1 MLAKLEAH
9 GARRRAPLSIVVP
22 AVLAGLIALAPL
34 AFLAQVMF
42 ERGFGYVWEELFRSR
57 TLELLVN
64 SLSLTVAVTLGCVLI
79 AVPAAWLVT
88 RTNLWGRSVW
98 RVVLALP
105 LSVPSYLA
113 AFAWVSWRPGIAGF
127 WGAALVLIAVSYP
140 YVYLPVAAA
149 MTRLDPAIEELA
161 EIHGRGGSIRQMVIA
176 ARQVRGPILSGML
189 LVALYALSDFGAVA
203 AMRFDAFTWVI
214 FGAYRAGFN
223 PSRAAVL
230 ASVLIV
236 VALVLVILES
246 ASRGAQVRTVSARSV
261 GHTHNVKINQP
272 VMQMILGTTVAIA
285 LAFPVWRV
293 TTWVWGNF
301 DRDSITPMLESV
313 WASVRYSLFAAL
325 ITVLLALP
333 VAVLASRY
341 KSRGAKILEGATFVT
356 HALPG
361 IVIGIS
367 MVFVGVKA
375 LRPIYLE
382 APLLILAY
390 VVLFLPLAVASLRAA
405 LDQIPTSLDDVA
417 RSLGAS
423 PISVLRRVS
432 LPIVLPSL
440 GAAVALITLAA
451 MKELP
456 VTMLLHP
463 TGVDTIATRL
473 WTHTSVSDY
482 ASAGPYALAMLLFV
496 AVPTAIASRSG
507 T

>member
-1 MLAKLEAH
+1 MRSAFGLGK
-9 GARRRAPLSIVVP
+9 RAPLSLIIP
-22 AVLAGLIALAPL
+22 AVVAALVALAPL
-34 AFLAQVMF
+34 AFLTQVVF
-42 ERGFGYVWEELFRSR
+42 ERGIDYVWDELFRGR
-57 TLELLVN
+57 TLELLAN
-64 SLSLTVAVTLGCVLI
+64 SLSLTAVVTIGCVLV

-88 RTNLWGRSVW
+88 RSNIWGRSVW

-113 AFAWVSWRPGIAGF
+113 AFTWISWRPGIAGF
-127 WGAALVLIAVSYP
+127 WGASLVLITVSYP

-149 MTRLDPAIEELA
+149 LTRLDPAIEELA
-161 EIHGRGGSIRQMVIA
+161 EIHGRGGSIRQMIMA
-176 ARQVRGPILSGML
+176 ARQVRGPILSGIL

-236 VALVLVILES
+236 VALVLVVFES
-246 ASRGAQVRTVSARSV
+246 ASRGAAVRTVSNRSISQA
-261 GHTHNVKINQP
+261 HYVKVNQLL
-272 VMQMILGTTVAIA
+272 MQSMLGVIVAVS
-285 LAFPVWRV
+285 LVFPVWRV
-293 TTWVWGNF
+293 VTWVWGSF
-301 DRDSITPMLESV
+301 KSSSIAPMMESV
-313 WASVRYSLFAAL
+313 WASLRYSLVAAL
-325 ITVLLALP
+325 VTVLLALP
-333 VAVLASRY
+333 AALLASRF
-341 KSRGAKILEGATFVT
+341 KSRGAKIIEGATFVT

-367 MVFVGVKA
+367 MVFVGVNA

-390 VVLFLPLAVASLRAA
+390 VVLFIPLAVASLRAA
-405 LDQIPTSLDDVA
+405 LDQIPKTLDEVA
-417 RSLGAS
+417 RSLGSS
-423 PISVLRRVS
+423 PIGVLRRVS
-432 LPIVLPSL
+432 FPLVLPSV

-473 WTHTSVSDY
+473 WTYTSVSDY
-482 ASAGPYALAMLLFV
+482 AAAGPYALAMLLFV
-496 AVPTAIASRSG
+496 AVPTALASRSG
-507 T
+507 K

>member
-1 MLAKLEAH
+1 
-9 GARRRAPLSIVVP
+9 
-22 AVLAGLIALAPL
+22 
-34 AFLAQVMF
+34 
-42 ERGFGYVWEELFRSR
+42 
-57 TLELLVN
+57 
-64 SLSLTVAVTLGCVLI
+64 
-79 AVPAAWLVT
+79 
-88 RTNLWGRSVW
+88 
-98 RVVLALP
+98 
-105 LSVPSYLA
+105 
-113 AFAWVSWRPGIAGF
+113 
-127 WGAALVLIAVSYP
+127 
-140 YVYLPVAAA
+140 
-149 MTRLDPAIEELA
+149 
-161 EIHGRGGSIRQMVIA
+161 
-176 ARQVRGPILSGML
+176 L

-507 T
+507 R

>member
-1 MLAKLEAH
+1 MY
-9 GARRRAPLSIVVP
+9 GSTGRAPLSLAIP
-22 AVLAGLIALAPL
+22 AVLAGLVALAPL
-34 AFLAQVMF
+34 AFLAQVTF
-42 ERGFGYVWEELFRSR
+42 ERGIGYVWDELFRSR
-57 TLELLVN
+57 TLELLIN
-64 SLSLTVAVTLGCVLI
+64 SLALTALVTIGCVLI
-79 AVPAAWLVT
+79 AVPAAWLVS

-113 AFAWVSWRPGIAGF
+113 AFAWVSWRPGIAGL
-127 WGAALVLIAVSYP
+127 WGAALVLITVSYP
-140 YVYLPVAAA
+140 YIYLPVAAA
-149 MTRLDPAIEELA
+149 MTRLDPAMEELA
-161 EIHGRGGSIRQMVIA
+161 EIHGRGGPIRQMIIA
-176 ARQVRGPILSGML
+176 ARQVRGPILSGAL

-230 ASVLIV
+230 ASVLIL
-236 VALVLVILES
+236 VALVLVVIES
-246 ASRGAQVRTVSARSV
+246 ASRGAVVRTVSERSV
-261 GHTHNVKINQP
+261 RASRNVKVNQG
-272 VMQMILGTTVAIA
+272 VTQFFLGLMAA
-285 LAFPVWRV
+285 LSLAFPVWRV
-293 TTWVWGNF
+293 VTWVWGSF
-301 DRDSITPMLESV
+301 EADSLAPMAESV
-313 WASVRYSLFAAL
+313 WASIRYSLIAAVA
-325 ITVLLALP
+325 TVVLALP
-333 VAVLASRY
+333 VAVMASRY
-341 KSRGAKILEGATFVT
+341 KSRGGRIIEGATFVT

-417 RSLGAS
+417 RSLGAR
-423 PISVLRRVS
+423 PITVLRRVS
-432 LPIVLPSL
+432 VPLLLPSL
-440 GAAVALITLAA
+440 GAAVALIMLAA

-496 AVPTAIASRSG
+496 AVPTSIASRSG
-507 T
+507 Q

>member
-1 MLAKLEAH
+1 MLVQHVVKSAV
-9 GARRRAPLSIVVP
+9 RRPPLSLAIP
-22 AVLAGLIALAPL
+22 AVLAGLVALAPL

-42 ERGFGYVWEELFRSR
+42 ERGFDYVWEELFRRR

-64 SLSLTVAVTLGCVLI
+64 SLSLTAIVTIGCVLV

-88 RTNLWGRSVW
+88 RTNLWGRSIW

-127 WGAALVLIAVSYP
+127 WGASLVLIAVSYP

-161 EIHGRGGSIRQMVIA
+161 VIHGRGGSVRQMVIA

-236 VALVLVILES
+236 VALVLVVLES
-246 ASRGAQVRTVSARSV
+246 ASRGAHVRTVSVRSV
-261 GHTHNVKINQP
+261 GHSHGVKVNQTL
-272 VMQMILGTTVAIA
+272 MQIVLGIIVAVA

-293 TTWVWGNF
+293 ATWVWGSF

-313 WASVRYSLFAAL
+313 WGSVRYSLLAAL

-333 VAVLASRY
+333 VAVIASRY

-375 LRPIYLE
+375 MRPIYLE

-390 VVLFLPLAVASLRAA
+390 VVLFIPLAVASLRAA
-405 LDQIPTSLDDVA
+405 FDQIPTSLDDVA
-417 RSLGAS
+417 RSLGQT
-423 PISVLRRVS
+423 
-432 LPIVLPSL
+432 PSL
-440 GAAVALITLAA
+440 CCVAYRYPLCS
-451 MKELP
+451 P
-456 VTMLLHP
+456 VLVQP
-463 TGVDTIATRL
+463 
-473 WTHTSVSDY
+473 
-482 ASAGPYALAMLLFV
+482 
-496 AVPTAIASRSG
+496 SR
-507 T
+507 